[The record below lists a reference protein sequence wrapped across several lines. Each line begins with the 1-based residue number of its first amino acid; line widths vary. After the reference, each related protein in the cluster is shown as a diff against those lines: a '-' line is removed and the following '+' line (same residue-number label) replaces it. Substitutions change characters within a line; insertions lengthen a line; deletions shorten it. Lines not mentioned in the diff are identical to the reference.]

1 MSDRP
6 CWIATVPER
15 VAEGRL
21 RDAYT
26 RVGRPDGSVHN
37 LYKAYASRPAVMAQ
51 ADGLYRAIMHGD
63 ENSLPPWL
71 LELVSCQ
78 VAILA
83 GCDYALAHH
92 GANLKALLGDA
103 ARGEEMLVAL
113 REEAFGRVFDVRE
126 AAILRYSAKLTH
138 APQDMVESDIEAL
151 RTVGLDDGEIL
162 EVNQVSASFNYWVRT
177 INGLGIRIGT
187 EKVGLF

>member
-1 MSDRP
+1 
-6 CWIATVPER
+6 
-15 VAEGRL
+15 
-21 RDAYT
+21 
-26 RVGRPDGSVHN
+26 
-37 LYKAYASRPAVMAQ
+37 MAQ
-51 ADGLYRAIMHGD
+51 AYGLYRAIMHGD

-92 GANLKALLGDA
+92 GANLQARLGDA
-103 ARGEEMLVAL
+103 ARGTEMLVAL
-113 REEAFGRVFDVRE
+113 REEASGGVFDVRE
-126 AAILRYSAKLTH
+126 AATLRYSAKLTR
-138 APQDMVESDIEAL
+138 APKDMVESDAEAL

-162 EVNQVSASFNYWVRT
+162 EVNQVSASSNYWVRT

>member
-37 LYKAYASRPAVMAQ
+37 LYKAYASRSAVMAQ